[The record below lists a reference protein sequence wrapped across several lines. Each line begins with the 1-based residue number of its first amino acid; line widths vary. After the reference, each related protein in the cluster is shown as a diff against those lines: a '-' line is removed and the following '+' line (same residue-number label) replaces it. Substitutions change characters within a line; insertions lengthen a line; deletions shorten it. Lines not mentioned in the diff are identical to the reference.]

1 MISAICRGTTL
12 DRVKKQGYRERFRGH
27 AEHSSKLLRLGKYS
41 SIAVFGDLF
50 EILVLVELGAVAV
63 AWSVFFLVWSARRL
77 KTPPA
82 FVMLGIGCMIVGA
95 LDLLHTLAYEG
106 MGVFPGAGADLA
118 TQLWIAARF
127 IETAALL
134 LFLLCFNGG
143 GLCRW
148 GGHALTVAA
157 VIMLGVLFVWDFFPE
172 CFNAETGLT
181 PFKIAS
187 EYIVMGVLAGL
198 VDDHPAM
205 RHGIAQLL
213 ARENDLEV
221 CGEAG
226 DGREALNAIAGT
238 LPDLIVLDIAL
249 KDPDCTGLDLVSEI
263 HASVGPVPI
272 LIYSMHD
279 EKFYAERALRA
290 GARGYLMKQEPVRR
304 IIHAVRAIIKD
315 GIYVSEEINRLI
327 LLKHIGASPERQPSV
342 APEDCL
348 SEREFE
354 VFRLI
359 GKGLQPREIAQKL
372 YLSTKTI
379 ETHRMNIRK
388 KFGMAN
394 ASELTRYAI
403 DWSRTTRRA
412 SE

>member
-1 MISAICRGTTL
+1 MSNKT
-12 DRVKKQGYRERFRGH
+12 RVF
-27 AEHSSKLLRLGKYS
+27 
-41 SIAVFGDLF
+41 
-50 EILVLVELGAVAV
+50 
-63 AWSVFFLVWSARRL
+63 
-77 KTPPA
+77 
-82 FVMLGIGCMIVGA
+82 
-95 LDLLHTLAYEG
+95 
-106 MGVFPGAGADLA
+106 
-118 TQLWIAARF
+118 
-127 IETAALL
+127 
-134 LFLLCFNGG
+134 
-143 GLCRW
+143 
-148 GGHALTVAA
+148 
-157 VIMLGVLFVWDFFPE
+157 
-172 CFNAETGLT
+172 
-181 PFKIAS
+181 
-187 EYIVMGVLAGL
+187 L

-342 APEDCL
+342 TPEDCL